1 MFENTCYKC
10 LAMIGIC
17 DKIKWKKIRSN
28 EMEKIYNITLDGP
41 AGSGKTTISKMV
53 AEALGI
59 TPLDTGAM
67 YRAVAYYLKTKNIDF
82 NDTAKIEEVLDEIN
96 LRVELNKGEQK
107 TSVNGTVYG
116 AELRTPDISQG
127 ASIVC
132 KIPAVRLKM
141 VDIQRQIA
149 REYSCVLD
157 GRDTGSF
164 VLPDAEFK
172 FYLTADVETRAKRR
186 WLQLQGKEDMTIE
199 EVKADLIKRDERDM
213 SRDLAPLC
221 VPKNAFVLD
230 TTNLNQDEVLQIILD
245 EVKKG

>member
-1 MFENTCYKC
+1 
-10 LAMIGIC
+10 
-17 DKIKWKKIRSN
+17 
-28 EMEKIYNITLDGP
+28 MEKIYNITLDGP

-67 YRAVAYYLKTKNIDF
+67 YRAVAYYAKTKKVDF
-82 NDTAKIEEVLDEIN
+82 EDSEKIEKLLDEID
-96 LRVELNKGEQK
+96 LKVELNKGVQK
-107 TSVNGTVYG
+107 TSVNGKVYG
-116 AELRTPDISQG
+116 EELRTPDISQG

-149 REYSCVLD
+149 RQYSCVLD

-186 WLQLQGKEDMTIE
+186 WLQMQGKDNMTVE
-199 EVKADLIKRDERDM
+199 EVKLDLIKRDERDM

-230 TTNLNQDEVLQIILD
+230 TTNLNQEEVLNIIL
-245 EVKKG
+245 EQVRKG

>member
-1 MFENTCYKC
+1 
-10 LAMIGIC
+10 
-17 DKIKWKKIRSN
+17 
-28 EMEKIYNITLDGP
+28 MEKIYNITLDGP

-67 YRAVAYYLKTKNIDF
+67 YRAVAYYAKTKKVDF
-82 NDTAKIEEVLDEIN
+82 EDTEKIEKLLEEID
-96 LRVELNKGEQK
+96 LKVELNKGVQK
-107 TSVNGTVYG
+107 TSVNGKVYG
-116 AELRTPDISQG
+116 EELRTPDISQG

-186 WLQLQGKEDMTIE
+186 WLQMHEKDGMSIE
-199 EVKADLIKRDERDM
+199 EVKLDLIKRDERDM

-221 VPKNAFVLD
+221 IPKNAFVLD
-230 TTNLNQDEVLQIILD
+230 TTNLNQEEVLNIIL
-245 EVKKG
+245 EQVRKG